1 MLCLEQNPS
10 SSTSLLPR
18 LCDLLLRKSGVDP
31 EKRSE
36 VGRILGFGLDKENIS
51 EGFEPTLMQN
61 RGNLTPSPTAL
72 YSSFS
77 STRCQPSYESE
88 RERGRG
94 RMRYLPRHPPFFHQ
108 WAMDGEVGAKKTT
121 GPSNEREKKE
131 GIGVEHCVSATRSA
145 ISGPIQTSPSPPL
158 ISRAGGTKG
167 ELVDEI

>member
-51 EGFEPTLMQN
+51 EGFESTLMQN

>member
-51 EGFEPTLMQN
+51 EGFESTLMQN

-88 RERGRG
+88 RERERK
-94 RMRYLPRHPPFFHQ
+94 RKDEISPSASSLLAFFHQ

-131 GIGVEHCVSATRSA
+131 GIGVEHCVSATLF
-145 ISGPIQTSPSPPL
+145 GN
-158 ISRAGGTKG
+158 
-167 ELVDEI
+167 